1 MYFDTIIQNGNII
14 DGTGKLDPFPA
25 DIGISGEQISA
36 VGNLKNAY
44 ADQKIDATSRMV
56 SPGFIDVHVH
66 SEIVLLGGRDRF
78 AGLKQGVTTQLLAPD
93 GFGWACLPPKKTKQ
107 MWEYTRFIYSE
118 VEFDLGW
125 PTVENYFDLFH
136 GCTPANVYPQ
146 IPHCAIRLNVMG
158 WEPRPASNSECD
170 AMIGLVR
177 NWLEAGAGVICL
189 GLDYQPSVH
198 SDFRELVAICK
209 VVASYGGIY
218 AAHQRYQTLGRKAA
232 WEETLA
238 LSQQSNI
245 PVHVSHER
253 VDKESAALLEKA
265 DQEGID
271 LTFES
276 YLYPA
281 GMTHLTMMLP
291 IEIQTGSLDTVLHRL
306 KDSKIRKI
314 SLPHLKKQL
323 GQCNQI
329 VGYTG
334 SGRFIGLTLK
344 EAAKQ
349 EKKPPEVFAYDL
361 ILEEEGLQSFVFP
374 WQISQEEASETVE
387 RTAYHPKMMIASD
400 GVFDIPHPHPRGY
413 GCFARVLGH
422 FVREKQLLSLRKAI
436 YKMSGFPAQRFGL
449 KDRGEI
455 SKGKAAD
462 LVIFNPKTIEA
473 QSTFQDPICSPIGI
487 DQVLVNGKTVIK
499 DNKPTGC
506 LPGRVLRHQ
515 TT

>member
-1 MYFDTIIQNGNII
+1 
-14 DGTGKLDPFPA
+14 
-25 DIGISGEQISA
+25 
-36 VGNLKNAY
+36 
-44 ADQKIDATSRMV
+44 
-56 SPGFIDVHVH
+56 
-66 SEIVLLGGRDRF
+66 
-78 AGLKQGVTTQLLAPD
+78 
-93 GFGWACLPPKKTKQ
+93 
-107 MWEYTRFIYSE
+107 
-118 VEFDLGW
+118 
-125 PTVENYFDLFH
+125 
-136 GCTPANVYPQ
+136 
-146 IPHCAIRLNVMG
+146 
-158 WEPRPASNSECD
+158 
-170 AMIGLVR
+170 
-177 NWLEAGAGVICL
+177 
-189 GLDYQPSVH
+189 
-198 SDFRELVAICK
+198 
-209 VVASYGGIY
+209 
-218 AAHQRYQTLGRKAA
+218 
-232 WEETLA
+232 
-238 LSQQSNI
+238 
-245 PVHVSHER
+245 
-253 VDKESAALLEKA
+253 
-265 DQEGID
+265 
-271 LTFES
+271 
-276 YLYPA
+276 
-281 GMTHLTMMLP
+281 MTHLTMMLP
-291 IEIQTGSLDTVLHRL
+291 IEIQTGNLDTVLHRL

-344 EAAKQ
+344 EAANQ

-374 WQISQEEASETVE
+374 WQISQEEASETVD

-462 LVIFNPKTIEA
+462 LVIFNPRTIEA
-473 QSTFQDPICSPIGI
+473 RSTFQDPICSPIGI